1 MWSSI
6 KRGAAPLA
14 SLALMAGVLTV
25 STVAVA
31 PVTQAADDPQTGC
44 DNVYDSA
51 VVGRTPIQFMRM
63 INEIPQTLRVDRTS
77 AGSVNASGR
86 VTPATVT
93 SKTIPV
99 WLGQRTPYLDGG
111 NTRDHKEYNSGSA
124 WWTDHWWDAGYT
136 RHTIGCYTNI
146 PFVVGPG
153 DGDKAFQNTYDYE
166 GKLYGRN
173 DNWRGKGNW
182 WAFPKNYSREGVA
195 GFHSWTCRGA
205 VDPLKTSSVYWK
217 KVNQGSG
224 FFGDNDRDR
233 RNSDAGRAPACQDP
247 QFQNLSVKSY
257 LSQTYYGNLPDNVRT
272 SNRCEASGGRGA
284 ASCWNEIYGGPWA
297 RTWRQ
302 ETHVYAVALRA
313 VLSSTAQIDIPQ
325 EYRLPGD
332 PTTRRLSWVIT
343 QAETTGSWPSGS
355 SGLESNKVPSDDSVT
370 PFTVPGGVPGRA
382 SEYVI
387 GSWGNVNKPEQR
399 MTFRLTATTDGTWKW
414 PVNDQ
419 GEELLRPSVDLTFKF
434 TLNNFNY
441 QGESCTGTSGGE
453 GTWTKQQPCL
463 FGLVPTLF
471 QVTDNIQQNERRQPK
486 LDDKGNPISTA
497 DFKYEAVQGGWSTSD
512 LKVQQTRFD
521 WGSAGGAYVGANAR
535 WNVNLSGTITNL
547 Q

>member
-1 MWSSI
+1 MWSTVI
-6 KRGAAPLA
+6 RTAAPVA

-25 STVAVA
+25 SAITVAPA
-31 PVTQAADDPQTGC
+31 AQAADDPQTGC
-44 DNVYDSA
+44 DDVYDSA

-63 INEIPQTLRVDRTS
+63 INEIPQSLRVDRTT
-77 AGSVNASGR
+77 AGR
-86 VTPATVT
+86 VVPGKQPVPAAVS

-99 WLGQRTPYLDGG
+99 WLGQKTPYMDGG

-136 RHTIGCYTNI
+136 RHTIGCFTNI

-153 DGDKAFQNTYDYE
+153 DGDKAFQATYDYD

-173 DNWRGKGNW
+173 AEWRGRGNW
-182 WAFPKNYSREGVA
+182 WAFPKNYSREGVN
-195 GFHSWTCRGA
+195 GYHSWTCRGA
-205 VDPLKTSSVYWK
+205 VDPLKTTTVYWK

-224 FFGDNDRDR
+224 FFGDNDTDR
-233 RNSDAGRAPACQDP
+233 KNPDAGRAPACEDP
-247 QFQNLSVKSY
+247 QFQNMTVKSY

-272 SNRCEASGGRGA
+272 SNRCEASGTKGA
-284 ASCWNEIYGGPWA
+284 AGCWNAIWGGPWA

-313 VLSSTAQIDIPQ
+313 ALSSTAQIDIPS

-332 PTTRRLSWVIT
+332 PATRRLSWVIT
-343 QAETTGSWPSGS
+343 KAETTGSWPSGS
-355 SGLESNKVPSDDSVT
+355 SGLESNEVPTGNTVT

-382 SEYVI
+382 ATYMI

-399 MTFRLTATTDGTWKW
+399 MTFRLTATTDGTWSW

-419 GEELLRPSVDLTFKF
+419 GEELLRPSVDLTFQYR
-434 TLNNFNY
+434 LNNFNY
-441 QGESCTGTSGGE
+441 QGASCSGTSGGE
-453 GTWTKQQPCL
+453 GPWTKDQQCL

-486 LDDKGNPISTA
+486 LDEKGNPISTA
-497 DFKYEAVQGGWSTSD
+497 DFKSEAVQGGWSTSD

-535 WNVNLSGTITNL
+535 WDINLSGTITNL

>member
-1 MWSSI
+1 MWSSV

-14 SLALMAGVLTV
+14 SLALVAGVLTV
-25 STVAVA
+25 SAVVAA
-31 PVTQAADDPQTGC
+31 PAAQAADDPQTGC
-44 DNVYDSA
+44 DNRYDSA

-63 INEIPQTLRVDRTS
+63 INEIPQSLRVDRTT
-77 AGSVNASGR
+77 AGR
-86 VTPATVT
+86 VDAGGRVVPAAVT
-93 SKTIPV
+93 SKTLPV
-99 WLGQRTPYLDGG
+99 WLGQKTPYMDRG

-153 DGDKAFQNTYDYE
+153 DGDKANQATYDYE
-166 GKLYGRN
+166 GKLYGR
-173 DNWRGKGNW
+173 DEEWRGRGNW
-182 WAFPKNYSREGVA
+182 WAFPKNYSREGVN
-195 GFHSWTCRGA
+195 GYHSWTCRGA
-205 VDPLKTSSVYWK
+205 VDPLKTSSVYWQ

-224 FFGDNDRDR
+224 FFGDTDTDR
-233 RNSDAGRAPACQDP
+233 NNPNAGRAPACQDS
-247 QFQNLSVKSY
+247 QFENMTVKSY

-272 SNRCEASGGRGA
+272 SNRCEASGTRGA
-284 ASCWNEIYGGPWA
+284 AGCWNAIYGGPWA

-313 VLSSTAQIDIPQ
+313 ALSSTAQIDIPS
-325 EYRLPGD
+325 EYRLPGA
-332 PTTRRLSWVIT
+332 PATRRLSWVIT
-343 QAETTGSWPSGS
+343 RAETKGSWPSGS
-355 SGLESNKVPSDDSVT
+355 SGLESNEVPTGNTVT

-382 SEYVI
+382 ATYVI

-399 MTFRLTATTDGTWKW
+399 MTFRLTATTDGTWSW

-419 GEELLRPSVDLTFKF
+419 GEELLRPSVDLTFQYR
-434 TLNNFNY
+434 LNDFNY
-441 QGESCTGTSGGE
+441 QGASCSGTSGGE
-453 GTWTKQQPCL
+453 GSWTREQPCL

-486 LDDKGNPISTA
+486 LDEKGNPISTA
-497 DFKYEAVQGGWSTSD
+497 DFKSEAVQGGWSTSD

-535 WNVNLSGTITNL
+535 WDINLSGTITNL